1 VEDACEAA
9 PSRNLVAGAILDE
22 LLSML
27 LQYERHGF
35 AAFRDAWSS
44 LDALNGRPAQII
56 VGDRVVTGVARGVDA
71 EGALLLDNGER
82 VQRFVSGEASL
93 RLIHG

>member
-1 VEDACEAA
+1 
-9 PSRNLVAGAILDE
+9 
-22 LLSML
+22 
-27 LQYERHGF
+27 
-35 AAFRDAWSS
+35 
-44 LDALNGRPAQII
+44 
-56 VGDRVVTGVARGVDA
+56 VTGVARGVDA